1 MQDSVDIK
9 MLIEVRG
16 PEYVENIFALS
27 QYSLVTGFLIGM
39 REIILHIFQAWV
51 IREKWLL
58 KNKFYA
64 QRKELSFA

>member
-1 MQDSVDIK
+1 MMMSWIPFQFSSLVHMQDSVDIK

-39 REIILHIFQAWV
+39 REIILHIFQA
-51 IREKWLL
+51 
-58 KNKFYA
+58 
-64 QRKELSFA
+64 